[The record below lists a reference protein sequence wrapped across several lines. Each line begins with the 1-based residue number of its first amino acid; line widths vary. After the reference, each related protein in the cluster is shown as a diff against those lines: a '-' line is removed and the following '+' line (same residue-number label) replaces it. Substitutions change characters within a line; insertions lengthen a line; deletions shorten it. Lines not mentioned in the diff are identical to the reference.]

1 MRVAKRW
8 RDVTLFL
15 GYVENNNDND
25 ESKLFGKRIFMND
38 LVFFQFVMLYNEKED
53 IYKVFISKF
62 YKHFPQLLQI
72 LNDY

>member
-25 ESKLFGKRIFMND
+25 ESKLFGKRIFMKD
-38 LVFFQFVMLYNEKED
+38 LVFSQFVMLYNGKRR
-53 IYKVFISKF
+53 
-62 YKHFPQLLQI
+62 HL
-72 LNDY
+72 